1 VHPIGFRSEQYASL
15 FSSEEVGRV
24 FGYEGQIGAWLE
36 FEAALARAQARL
48 GIVPAEAAEEITR
61 QATISN
67 VPVKDYQGL
76 FATTMH
82 PVMPMVR
89 LLTRACS
96 GDLGQYVHWGA
107 TTQDVMDTGLV
118 LQIRVVHD
126 VFDGLLSA
134 LLTSLMEKAEAHK
147 ATAMAGRTHAQH
159 AVPITLGYKLA
170 VYADEVARHLR
181 RAREAAADLEVVQFG
196 GAAGTLASLP
206 TTGLAVRRELA
217 VELGLREPEIT
228 WHTSRDRV
236 AAYAFAVASTCMTLQ
251 RLAHEIMTL
260 QRPEIAELEEPFHEG
275 KVGSST
281 MPHKRNPVLAEVTWA
296 LARTAAESLSP
307 IMAAMT
313 QEHERDMSF
322 WALEWDAVPRML
334 DAAVS
339 ALKIATPLVEGLR
352 CLDDRMGQ
360 NLDLTEGLILS
371 EALMM
376 GLAETRGRQ
385 RAHDLVYDASM
396 RSAEGGGTLMDLL
409 LPDLDGDERQ
419 RLAGM
424 FTYESATAAAEAMT
438 TEALRRISENARRSN
453 RPIGHLE
460 GSR

>member
-1 VHPIGFRSEQYASL
+1 MHPIGFHNEQYAAL

-24 FGYEGQIGAWLE
+24 FGFEGQVGTWLE
-36 FEAALARAQARL
+36 FEGALARAQATL
-48 GIVPAEAAEEITR
+48 GIIPPEAAEEITR
-61 QATISN
+61 QATIAN
-67 VPVKDYQGL
+67 VPPKEYEAI
-76 FATTMH
+76 FATTLH

-89 LLTRACS
+89 LLTQACA

-118 LQIRVVHD
+118 LQLRAVHRD
-126 VFDGLLSA
+126 LDALLSRLLQGLLQ
-134 LLTSLMEKAEAHK
+134 KAEEYK
-147 ATAMAGRTHAQH
+147 ATPMAGRTHAQH

-170 VYADEVARHLR
+170 VYADEVSRHVRRLR
-181 RAREAAADLEVVQFG
+181 DAAADLEVVQFG

-217 VELGLREPEIT
+217 AELGLREPSIT
-228 WHTSRDRV
+228 WHTSRDRI
-236 AAYAFAVASTCMTLQ
+236 AAYAFAVASTCQTLQ
-251 RLAHEIMTL
+251 RLAREIMTL
-260 QRPEIAELEEPFHEG
+260 QRPEIGEIEEPFHEG

-296 LARTAAESLSP
+296 LARTAAERLPSV
-307 IMAAMT
+307 MAAMN

-334 DAAVS
+334 DSAMS

-352 CLDDRMGQ
+352 CIEERMAR

-376 GLAETRGRQ
+376 GLAESRGRQ

-396 RSAEGGGTLMDLL
+396 RAAEGAGPLMDLL
-409 LPDLDGDERQ
+409 VPHLDEGEQQ

-424 FTYESATAAAEAMT
+424 FTYRSATEAAEAMT
-438 TEALRRISENARRSN
+438 TEALLRISGTA
-453 RPIGHLE
+453 
-460 GSR
+460 

>member
-1 VHPIGFRSEQYASL
+1 MTRGSAVHPIGFHSEQYAAL

-24 FGYEGQIGAWLE
+24 FGFEGQIGAWLE
-36 FEAALARAQARL
+36 FEAALARAQAKL

-61 QATISN
+61 QAAIEN
-67 VPVKDYQGL
+67 IPAKEYQAI
-76 FATTMH
+76 FATTLH

-89 LLTRACS
+89 LLTQACA

-118 LQIRVVHD
+118 TQLRTVHRDLDALIARLLQ
-126 VFDGLLSA
+126 GLLH
-134 LLTSLMEKAEAHK
+134 KAEEYK
-147 ATAMAGRTHAQH
+147 GTPMAGRTHAQH

-170 VYADEVARHLR
+170 VYADEVSRHLR
-181 RAREAAADLEVVQFG
+181 RLRDAASDLDVVQFG

-217 VELGLREPEIT
+217 AELGLQEPTIT
-228 WHTSRDRV
+228 WHTSRDRI
-236 AAYAFAVASTCMTLQ
+236 AAYAFAVAATCQTLQ
-251 RLAHEIMTL
+251 RLAREIMTL
-260 QRPEIAELEEPFHEG
+260 QRPEIGEIEEPFHEG

-296 LARTAAESLSP
+296 LARTASERLPSIL
-307 IMAAMT
+307 AAMN

-334 DAAVS
+334 DS
-339 ALKIATPLVEGLR
+339 AISSLKIATPLVEGLR
-352 CLDDRMGQ
+352 CIQERMAA
-360 NLDLTEGLILS
+360 NLDMTEGLILS

-376 GLAETRGRQ
+376 GLAESRGRQ

-396 RSAEGGGTLMDLL
+396 RAAEGAGTLMDLL
-409 LPDLDGDERQ
+409 VPDLDEAEQ
-419 RLAGM
+419 ERLAGM
-424 FTYESATAAAEAMT
+424 FTYESATEAAEAMT
-438 TEALRRISENARRSN
+438 TEALLRISEPA
-453 RPIGHLE
+453 
-460 GSR
+460 

>member
-1 VHPIGFRSEQYASL
+1 VHPIGFHSEQYAAL
-15 FSSEEVGRV
+15 FSSDDVGRL
-24 FGYEGQIGAWLE
+24 FSFEGQIGFWLE

-48 GIVPAEAAEEITR
+48 GIVPAEAAQEITR

-67 VPVKDYQGL
+67 IPAKEYQAI
-76 FATTMH
+76 FATTLH

-89 LLTRACS
+89 LLTQACA

-118 LQIRVVHD
+118 LQLKAVHQD
-126 VFDGLLSA
+126 LDGLLSR
-134 LLTSLMEKAEAHK
+134 LLLGLIQKAEEYK
-147 ATAMAGRTHAQH
+147 GTPMAGRTHAQH

-170 VYADEVARHLR
+170 VYADEVSRHLR
-181 RAREAAADLEVVQFG
+181 RAREAANDLEVVQFG

-206 TTGLAVRRELA
+206 DTGLAVRRELA
-217 VELGLREPEIT
+217 VELDLREPAIT
-228 WHTSRDRV
+228 WHTSRDRI
-236 AAYAFAVASTCMTLQ
+236 AAYAFAVASTCQTLQ
-251 RLAHEIMTL
+251 RLAREIMTL
-260 QRPEIAELEEPFHEG
+260 QRPEIGEIEEPFHEG
-275 KVGSST
+275 RVGSST

-296 LARTAAESLSP
+296 LARTAAERLP
-307 IMAAMT
+307 AVMAAMN

-322 WALEWDAVPRML
+322 WALEWDAIPRML
-334 DAAVS
+334 DSAMS

-352 CLDDRMGQ
+352 CIEDRMAR

-396 RSAEGGGTLMDLL
+396 RAAEGAGTLMDLL
-409 LPDLDGDERQ
+409 VPNLDDGEQ
-419 RLAGM
+419 ERLAGM
-424 FTYESATAAAEAMT
+424 FTYRSATEAAEAMT
-438 TEALRRISENARRSN
+438 TEALQRISETA
-453 RPIGHLE
+453 
-460 GSR
+460 

>member
-1 VHPIGFRSEQYASL
+1 MHPIGFHSEQYAAL
-15 FSSEEVGRV
+15 FSSEEVGRA
-24 FGYEGQIGAWLE
+24 FGYEGQIGYWLE

-48 GIVPAEAAEEITR
+48 GIIPPDAAEEITR
-61 QATISN
+61 QATIDN
-67 VPVKDYQGL
+67 VPVKDYQSL
-76 FATTMH
+76 FATALH

-89 LLTRACS
+89 LLTQACRA
-96 GDLGQYVHWGA
+96 DLGQYVHWGA

-118 LQIRVVHD
+118 LQLRAVHQQL
-126 VFDGLLSA
+126 DGRISA
-134 LLTSLMEKAEAHK
+134 LLDALMEKAEEYK
-147 ATAMAGRTHAQH
+147 STPMAGRTHAQH
-159 AVPITLGYKLA
+159 AVPITFGYKLA
-170 VYADEVARHLR
+170 VYADEVARQLR
-181 RAREAAADLEVVQFG
+181 RAREAAAELEVVQFG

-217 VELGLREPEIT
+217 AELGLREPPIT
-228 WHTSRDRV
+228 WHTSRDRI

-251 RLAHEIMTL
+251 RLAREIMAL
-260 QRPEIAELEEPFHEG
+260 QRPELGEIEEPFHDG

-296 LARTAAESLSP
+296 LARTAADALTP
-307 IMAAMT
+307 VMAAMT

-322 WALEWDAVPRML
+322 WALEWDAIPRML

-339 ALKIATPLVEGLR
+339 ALKIAGPLVEGLR
-352 CLDDRMGQ
+352 CLDDRMAK
-360 NLDLTEGLILS
+360 NLDMTEGLILS

-396 RSAEGGGTLMDLL
+396 RAADGGGTLMDLL
-409 LPDLDGDERQ
+409 VPDLDDEERE

-424 FTYESATAAAEAMT
+424 FTYRSATEAAEAMT
-438 TEALRRISENARRSN
+438 TEALRRISEHR
-453 RPIGHLE
+453 
-460 GSR
+460 